1 MQFVVILVL
10 LVIFLI
16 VYAFIGSRRRTAT
29 IKINDGNRTLVS
41 ATGNSVDDAF
51 CKMFDKLY
59 EQAENAVKSETIQR
73 RIDEMET
80 AFSQSQG
87 KLSRKT
93 NEYCAILLSKAKA
106 RKRSVQDEEVRR
118 KQEAA
123 RKKQEAIKTA
133 AEARAA
139 REDVQQLREAKRE
152 AEQATREAKA
162 EKAKYEQKNAAL
174 KAQRTK
180 KKIKPEDMTPH
191 QRFMYEQRRLMTDS
205 LRYDVMKRDG
215 FRCVLCGATTKEDN
229 VKLHVDH
236 IIPIAKGGKTELSN
250 LRPLCERC
258 NLGKRDKIEADPA
271 EQEE

>member
-1 MQFVVILVL
+1 MQFVPLFVL
-10 LVIFLI
+10 LSVF
-16 VYAFIGSRRRTAT
+16 FIILACLGGRKRKAT

-41 ATGNSVDDAF
+41 ATGNSVDEAF

-87 KLSRKT
+87 KLSRRT
-93 NEYCAILLSKAKA
+93 NEYCSLLMSKAKA
-106 RKRSVQDEEVRR
+106 RKRAVSDEEARR
-118 KQEAA
+118 RQEAA
-123 RKKQEAIKTA
+123 RKKQEAMQTA

-152 AEQATREAKA
+152 AEQAAREAKA

-174 KAQRTK
+174 KAQRAK
-180 KKIKPEDMTPH
+180 KKVKPEDMTPH

-205 LRYDVMKRDG
+205 LRYDVMNRDG

-236 IIPIAKGGKTELSN
+236 ILPIAKGGKTELSN
-250 LRPLCERC
+250 LRTLCERC
-258 NLGKRDKIEADPA
+258 NLGKRDKVEADPA